1 MKNNRDSELVDFG
14 PQALSMTEAAIARR
28 KRDSDKMNDILRSH
42 DAEILGDFQAS
53 LDVLDWTDG
62 KSNHLQMQSAFGSG
76 AGYRIPQEIAEEL
89 IRKKIDDCG
98 GLFDERSFQRIS
110 NFAYKNDQGE
120 RPSHTL
126 RVVQPPALPDPKF
139 IDKIVKAAGNVD
151 GEELLRKHS
160 PVDPSNADL
169 KCFFDSLYSP
179 GEKILIFEHLRSR
192 GDCIY
197 EVGTQIPDSLPLQAE
212 EGIFFLTNP
221 VDGFF
226 HPNRREKGKRS
237 RRSEESITAYR
248 YLLIESDNVPVEDW
262 LRILI
267 QLPLPIAAVTL
278 SGGKSVHALVRVDA
292 DSKPDYDEG
301 RRRLRPILGALG
313 VDLQAT
319 SAVHLS
325 RLPTAYRG
333 DVEQKLLYLNP
344 VPETKPILELA
355 EQR

>member
-1 MKNNRDSELVDFG
+1 MKNNKALKLDEG
-14 PQALSMTEAAIARR
+14 PDPSPMTEAPVARTKR
-28 KRDSDKMNDILRSH
+28 KIQSVSESLEMIYAYDLEEFRFHL
-42 DAEILGDFQAS
+42 AEI
-53 LDVLDWTDG
+53 DWTTG
-62 KSNHLQMQSAFGSG
+62 NTKHEQMRSAFGSAASRG
-76 AGYRIPQEIAEEL
+76 IRQEDAEEL
-89 IRKKIDDCG
+89 ISKKIHDCG
-98 GLFDERSFQRIS
+98 GLFDERSFQRFRD
-110 NFAYKNDQGE
+110 FAYNNDQGE
-120 RPSHTL
+120 RPRHTSSPGQP
-126 RVVQPPALPDPKF
+126 RVNHDPEF
-139 IDKIVKAAGNVD
+139 TGKIVKAAGNVD

-169 KCFFDSLYSP
+169 KCFFDSLYLPSE
-179 GEKILIFEHLRSR
+179 GVLVFELLEGQ
-192 GDCIY
+192 GDCLY
-197 EVGTQIPDSLPLQAE
+197 EVGTRIPDSLPLQAE

-226 HPNRREKGKRS
+226 HPNRRENGKLS
-237 RRSEESITAYR
+237 RRSAEAITAYR

-278 SGGKSVHALVRVDA
+278 SGGKSVHALVRVEA
-292 DSKPDYDEG
+292 DSKSDYDEG

-333 DVEQKLLYLNP
+333 EVQQKLLYLNSL
-344 VPETKPILELA
+344 PETKPILELA